1 MANMDQISVN
11 LWVKMEPF
19 IVGALQ
25 IPPPSKFS
33 MHYLRKMS
41 TYVRMRSSEGYYPHL
56 SWPMWRH
63 IACGK
68 LQIEKDLAW
77 LYFELF
83 DSLVERTSEE
93 RLEWAEVISSCAT
106 EEEAEKQKNKA
117 WNFIL
122 SLLILWVYAL
132 HSSLTDP
139 GFSCTQCGR
148 NAPAQV
154 HYMLH
159 VSHNPI

>member
-1 MANMDQISVN
+1 MEKPSVS

-41 TYVRMRSSEGYYPHL
+41 TYVRMRSGKGYYPYL
-56 SWPMWRH
+56 TWSMWRH

-68 LQIEKDLAW
+68 LQLEKELAW

-83 DSLVERTSEE
+83 DSLVEKASEE
-93 RLEWAEVISSCAT
+93 RLEWAEVISGCRT
-106 EEEAEKQKNKA
+106 EEETEKQ
-117 WNFIL
+117 
-122 SLLILWVYAL
+122 
-132 HSSLTDP
+132 
-139 GFSCTQCGR
+139 R
-148 NAPAQV
+148 NRV
-154 HYMLH
+154 
-159 VSHNPI
+159 

>member
-1 MANMDQISVN
+1 MEQPSVN

-41 TYVRMRSSEGYYPHL
+41 TYVRMRSGKGYYPYL
-56 SWPMWRH
+56 TWSMWRH

-68 LQIEKDLAW
+68 LQLEKDLAW

-83 DSLVERTSEE
+83 HSLVEQTSEE
-93 RLEWAEVISSCAT
+93 RLEWAEVISSCT
-106 EEEAEKQKNKA
+106 SEEETEKQ
-117 WNFIL
+117 
-122 SLLILWVYAL
+122 
-132 HSSLTDP
+132 
-139 GFSCTQCGR
+139 R
-148 NAPAQV
+148 NRV
-154 HYMLH
+154 
-159 VSHNPI
+159 

>member
-1 MANMDQISVN
+1 MVKMEQPTVS

-41 TYVRMRSSEGYYPHL
+41 TYVRMRSSEGYYPYL

-68 LQIEKDLAW
+68 LQLEKDLAW

-83 DSLVERTSEE
+83 DSLVERTSEK

-106 EEEAEKQKNKA
+106 EEEAEEQRNKA
-117 WNFIL
+117 GNCHITVFTTVE
-122 SLLILWVYAL
+122 SGARSCVRF
-132 HSSLTDP
+132 SS
-139 GFSCTQCGR
+139 S
-148 NAPAQV
+148 A
-154 HYMLH
+154 
-159 VSHNPI
+159 